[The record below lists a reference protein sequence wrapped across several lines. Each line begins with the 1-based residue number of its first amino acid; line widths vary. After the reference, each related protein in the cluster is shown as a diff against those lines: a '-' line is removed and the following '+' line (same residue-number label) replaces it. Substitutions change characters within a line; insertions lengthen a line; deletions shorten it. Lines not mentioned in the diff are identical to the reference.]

1 MELYELYKLEETI
14 GVPIVTMS
22 RFLEKLEGAYKR
34 QNPYHNS
41 THAADVMHAMHF
53 FLTKLEMKELLQ
65 VEVNHSTRFLANRIY
80 IHIQEVYACLIA
92 AAIHDVDHPGF
103 NNSFLISTLH
113 PLALRYND
121 QSVRSLVS

>member
-80 IHIQEVYACLIA
+80 IHIQEVYAC
-92 AAIHDVDHPGF
+92 
-103 NNSFLISTLH
+103 
-113 PLALRYND
+113 
-121 QSVRSLVS
+121 